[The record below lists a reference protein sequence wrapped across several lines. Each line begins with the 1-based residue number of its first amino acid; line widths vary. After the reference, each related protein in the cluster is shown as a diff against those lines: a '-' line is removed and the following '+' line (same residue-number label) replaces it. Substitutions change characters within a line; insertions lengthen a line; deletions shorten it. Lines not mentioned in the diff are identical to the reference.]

1 VAPDEEEG
9 FDFLER
15 LDELSEKWRR
25 LISEAHG
32 LGRQIERNLD
42 ALRDATACDLDEV
55 EMKLVE

>member
-1 VAPDEEEG
+1 MA
-9 FDFLER
+9 L
-15 LDELSEKWRR
+15 

-55 EMKLVE
+55 EIKLVE